1 MKRFYKLLP
10 IPIQHL
16 AITFMNNY
24 KYYQKYGAIPFFK
37 PLKSIIKN
45 LKRESLNDDK
55 TLERINE
62 LIEYAVEYV
71 PYYIENKEK
80 YYKLNSIED
89 LKKIPVLQKETFR
102 KYNKKFISKQ
112 VKKKNSYSYKTS
124 GSSGTPLKG
133 YTSIR
138 DLRSRFENFLISLEK
153 EQIDYSSRVGR
164 FLGANVASSKL
175 VYRKDLINN
184 HYLFSI
190 YDLSSEKIDGY
201 YKAMVNNKIEIIEG
215 YPSTVYS
222 LVKLLK
228 TKGYVVPG
236 VKHVLTTAEKL
247 LDHQKEEIEAYF
259 NVKIF
264 DYYGSSE
271 GSAYMYRCNL
281 NYYLNANR
289 VAYFETVDHNFKE
302 VEIGKPGKML
312 VTSFTSHFTP
322 LIRYDIVDSC
332 SVIYNENQI
341 IKVSV
346 ILGRQDDVYTT
357 PKGHEFSR
365 FSLLL
370 KYLPEN
376 VLESQL
382 VLKNY
387 TDKVE
392 LLYVSDASIDLQ
404 EFKSFEE
411 KMITL
416 LKCDFS
422 FKYTRIEGFD
432 KIKRGKLSAIKIIK
446 NED

>member
-1 MKRFYKLLP
+1 MKRLYKLLP
-10 IPIQHL
+10 VPIQHL
-16 AITFMNNY
+16 AITFVNNY

-45 LKRESLNDDK
+45 LKGESVNDDK
-55 TLERINE
+55 TLERING
-62 LIEYAVEYV
+62 LIEYAVEHV

-80 YYKLNSIED
+80 YFKLNSIED
-89 LKKIPVLQKETFR
+89 LKKIPVLHKETFR
-102 KYNKKFISKQ
+102 KNNTMFISKQ
-112 VKKKNSYSYKTS
+112 VTKNNSYSYKTS
-124 GSSGTPLKG
+124 GSTGTPLMG
-133 YTSIR
+133 YTSIK
-138 DLRSRFENFLISLEK
+138 DLRSRFESFLISLNK

-190 YDLSSEKIDGY
+190 YDLSLENINAY
-201 YKAMVNNKIEIIEG
+201 YYALAHNKIEIIEG
-215 YPSTVYS
+215 YPSTIYS

-228 TKGYVVPG
+228 TKGYVVTS

-259 NVKIF
+259 NVNVF

-271 GSAYMYRCNL
+271 GSAYMYKCNL
-281 NYYLNANR
+281 DYYLNANK
-289 VAYFETVDHNFKE
+289 VAYFETVDYNFKE
-302 VEIGKPGKML
+302 TENDKPGKML

-322 LIRYDIVDSC
+322 LIRYDIGDSC
-332 SVIYNENQI
+332 SVISNENQI
-341 IKVSV
+341 IKVRE

-357 PKGHEFSR
+357 PKGYEFSR

-387 TDKVE
+387 TDKAE
-392 LLYVSDASIDLQ
+392 LVYVSDASIDLQ
-404 EFKSFEE
+404 EFKSFED
-411 KMITL
+411 KMNTL
-416 LKCDFS
+416 LKSNFK
-422 FKYTRIEGFD
+422 FKYTKIEGFD